1 MTEKGIQIA
10 VARAD
15 LILCWMA
22 RVLAVVMLAAILLTT
37 LVLAWRFSNRI
48 RYGRPTHYIDYD
60 APGVD
65 ITSEGPEAF
74 TANWFIWEC
83 EKKGENG
90 PTEHGPKGRQYDHK

>member
-15 LILCWMA
+15 LFICTALRW
-22 RVLAVVMLAAILLTT
+22 LAVIVPLA
-37 LVLAWRFSNRI
+37 LVLLLCVVLFHRAVWND
-48 RYGRPTHYIDYD
+48 HYHWLDPYWIDYD

-74 TANWFIWEC
+74 TEEYYKWRDAN
-83 EKKGENG
+83 
-90 PTEHGPKGRQYDHK
+90 